1 MGGREGE
8 TYYLT
13 KSEARSDGCIFYS
26 RDEYFAETDAIL
38 GPKKKKTRSRL
49 NSSCE
54 WYGPPS
60 LCPAY
65 GNTAD
70 QILSKLK

>member
-38 GPKKKKTRSRL
+38 GPKEKKDTISTK
-49 NSSCE
+49 
-54 WYGPPS
+54 
-60 LCPAY
+60 
-65 GNTAD
+65 
-70 QILSKLK
+70 